1 MKRFYFLLLISS
13 LFISQ
18 RKILAQCNLSLG
30 INYIQNE
37 MCPGMCNGVVDFN
50 YQNATGGVSIT
61 FLPAIVP
68 TQFGSTYYGFCPGVY
83 TATATDAVGC
93 TGSTTFTIAP
103 AIPLII
109 SLSSTNATCGQ
120 CDGTIAVNTIGGTL
134 PYTYQLDPGS
144 FLGQAP
150 FTNLCP
156 GNYTVS
162 VTDAMGCSGTSM
174 AVITSGIP
182 LSGVNVSDISYAE
195 SCYLSG
201 DGGVDITV
209 TPSGT
214 YSYLWST
221 GDTSEDLSNAN
232 SGAYWVIV
240 SSGGACLLYNC
251 YVGVVGTNCGTIA
264 GNAWVDSSTSCT
276 QNAGDWPNP
285 SAKITLS
292 TGDVAFTNSQ
302 GDYQFNQVPL
312 GSHTLS
318 KTNIWWMNGYQQALA
333 CTQGTTVTLTTTS
346 NNVLNNHFIDSS
358 LNMADYGIWAYS
370 QNYVPG
376 DTTRIKIY
384 PHRSFLFSPVQGIVS
399 LVLND
404 SLNHL
409 YSVPAPTSV
418 NTTPNGDSLTW
429 MISIPNWSGYSWTNP
444 PIEVF
449 IGTPTNYTLGPILSS
464 TLRIDP
470 VALSDPFLLNNSYT
484 ISKPIA
490 SSYDPNEK
498 YVSPHGEGPQGKITK
513 KDSLLEYTV
522 VFQNTGTAPARNIR
536 ILDTLSD
543 KLDLSSL
550 WVRGG
555 SHNYT
560 AQIRN
565 GNILDVYFKDIY
577 LPDSTHN
584 EPLSHGFI
592 TYTVKQKNS
601 NVLGDV
607 ILNSASIYFDYN
619 APIKTNTTINTITF
633 PTSIDDLP
641 LGAGISIYPQ
651 PARSQ
656 VQIQSSGSSIIEI
669 RVSDFQGRLLQKQKV
684 PSTTTNYQLAL
695 QKWPS
700 GLYLLDVLTEIG
712 SFRKTLVIEKD

>member
-1 MKRFYFLLLISS
+1 MKRFYFLLLILS
-13 LFISQ
+13 LFTSQ

-37 MCPGMCNGVVDFN
+37 MCPGMCDGVVDFN
-50 YQNATGGVSIT
+50 YQNATGGVIIT
-61 FLPAIVP
+61 FSPATFP

-83 TATATDAVGC
+83 TVTATDAVGC

-103 AIPLII
+103 AIPLSI
-109 SLSSTNATCGQ
+109 SLASTNATCGQ

-144 FLGQAP
+144 LFGQTP

-162 VTDAMGCSGTSM
+162 VTDAMGCSGTST

-182 LSGVNVSDISYAE
+182 LSGVNVSDISYTE

-221 GDTSEDLSNAN
+221 GDTSEDLSNAI

-251 YVGVVGTNCGTIA
+251 NVGVLGTNCGTIA
-264 GNAWVDSSTSCT
+264 GNAWIDSSMNCI

-285 SAKITLS
+285 AAKITLS
-292 TGDVAFTNSQ
+292 TGDIAFTNSQ
-302 GDYQFNQVPL
+302 GDYQFSQVPL
-312 GSHTLS
+312 GTHTLS
-318 KTNIWWMNGYQQALA
+318 KTNVWWMAGYQQALGCA
-333 CTQGTTVTLTTTS
+333 QGNSVTLTSAS
-346 NNVLNNHFIDSS
+346 NNVLNNHFTDSS
-358 LNMADYGIWAYS
+358 LNIADYSIWAYS

-384 PHRSFLFSPVQGIVS
+384 PYRSYLLTPVQGAVS

-409 YSVPAPTSV
+409 YSFPAPTSV
-418 NTTPNGDSLTW
+418 NSTPNGDSLTW
-429 MISIPNWSGYSWTNP
+429 IMPIPSWSGYSWFNP

-449 IGTPTNYTLGPILSS
+449 VGTPTNYTLGPILSS
-464 TLRIDP
+464 NLRIEP
-470 VALSDPFLLNNSYT
+470 IALSDPFTANNTYT
-484 ISKPIA
+484 ISRPIA

-536 ILDTLSD
+536 ILDTLSN
-543 KLDLSSL
+543 KLDLSTL
-550 WVRGG
+550 WVRGA
-555 SHNYT
+555 SHNYS
-560 AQIRN
+560 AQLRN
-565 GNILDVYFKDIY
+565 GNILDIYFKDIY

-601 NVLGDV
+601 NVPGDV
-607 ILNSASIYFDYN
+607 IQNSASIYFDYN

-633 PTSIDDLP
+633 PTATDDLP
-641 LGAGISIYPQ
+641 LASEIHIYPQ
-651 PARSQ
+651 PANSLVR
-656 VQIQSSGSSIIEI
+656 IQSTGSVIREI
-669 RVSDFQGRLLQKQKV
+669 RVSDFQGRFLQKQEV
-684 PSTTTNYQLAL
+684 PAATTNYEVPL

-700 GLYLLDVLTEIG
+700 GLYLLDILTENG
-712 SFRKTLVIEKD
+712 LARKTLLIKND